1 MENSISTIISTL
13 SVWADQFFYWFG
25 VIVAAA
31 SIIVK
36 ATPSQK
42 DDAILAKVVAI
53 FDQLSIFNPNGKKVV
68 SVTQA
73 DKKEEK

>member
-1 MENSISTIISTL
+1 MENSISTFIANL
-13 SVWADQFFYWFG
+13 AVWSDQFFYWFG

-68 SVTQA
+68 SVTDRKE
-73 DKKEEK
+73 DK

>member
-1 MENSISTIISTL
+1 MENNIATIISTL
-13 SVWADQFFYWFG
+13 SAWADQFFYWFG

-68 SVTQA
+68 SDTS
-73 DKKEEK
+73 KEEKK

>member
-1 MENSISTIISTL
+1 MENNIATIIATL
-13 SVWADQFFYWFG
+13 SAWADQFFYWFG

-68 SVTQA
+68 SVTTA
-73 DKKEEK
+73 DKEKK

>member
-1 MENSISTIISTL
+1 MENNIATIISTL

-68 SVTQA
+68 S
-73 DKKEEK
+73 DMSKEEKK

>member
-1 MENSISTIISTL
+1 MENNIATIISTL

-68 SVTQA
+68 SDTS
-73 DKKEEK
+73 KEEKK

>member
-1 MENSISTIISTL
+1 MENNIATIISTL
-13 SVWADQFFYWFG
+13 SVWADQSFYWFG

-68 SVTQA
+68 SVTTA
-73 DKKEEK
+73 DKEKK

>member
-1 MENSISTIISTL
+1 MENNIATIISTL
-13 SVWADQFFYWFG
+13 STWADQFFYWFG

-53 FDQLSIFNPNGKKVV
+53 FDQLAIFNPTGKKVV
-68 SVTQA
+68 SDTS
-73 DKKEEK
+73 KEEKK